1 MIVQLVFFCITFEED
16 EVDFF
21 ALSAMHL
28 EMWVKINPLAH
39 SDYLQSASKS
49 ELRKTS
55 IASIRLPRT
64 GAGVSESPNSLSL
77 AFL

>member
-39 SDYLQSASKS
+39 SDYLQSASK
-49 ELRKTS
+49 
-55 IASIRLPRT
+55 
-64 GAGVSESPNSLSL
+64 
-77 AFL
+77 F